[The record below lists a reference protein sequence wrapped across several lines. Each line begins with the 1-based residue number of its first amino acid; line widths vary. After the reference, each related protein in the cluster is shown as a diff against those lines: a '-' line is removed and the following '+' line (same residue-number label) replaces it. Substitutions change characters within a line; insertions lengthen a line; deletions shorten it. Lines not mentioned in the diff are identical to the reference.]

1 MDCVDSF
8 RRKDLEEVEEKV
20 CGVFTCPTL
29 AKTMFAVAL
38 AVSMVV
44 CCLFTLQL
52 RQVILI

>member
-20 CGVFTCPTL
+20 CGVFPCPTL
-29 AKTMFAVAL
+29 AKTMFAVAF

-44 CCLFTLQL
+44 CSLLALQL
-52 RQVILI
+52 HQVILH